1 MIAVARMAH
10 SNFFMYARANAAVLT
25 SAEIEQC
32 IKSTILGE
40 VYTTPK
46 PGLVDRHD
54 NGAHHDMNVYTF
66 ERSADAITPYLAKMF
81 FEGYFWKRNL
91 QECWQKKPCFV
102 QQARSTHIKD

>member
-1 MIAVARMAH
+1 
-10 SNFFMYARANAAVLT
+10 MYARANAAVLT

-81 FEGYFWKRNL
+81 LKDISGKGISRTFFPGSAE

>member
-1 MIAVARMAH
+1 
-10 SNFFMYARANAAVLT
+10 MYARANAAVLT

-54 NGAHHDMNVYTF
+54 NGAHHDMNVYSKTT
-66 ERSADAITPYLAKMF
+66 SHKSMIPYPMHTAAINA
-81 FEGYFWKRNL
+81 
-91 QECWQKKPCFV
+91 
-102 QQARSTHIKD
+102 ST

>member
-1 MIAVARMAH
+1 
-10 SNFFMYARANAAVLT
+10 MYARANAAVLT

-66 ERSADAITPYLAKMF
+66 ERS
-81 FEGYFWKRNL
+81 
-91 QECWQKKPCFV
+91 
-102 QQARSTHIKD
+102 

>member
-1 MIAVARMAH
+1 
-10 SNFFMYARANAAVLT
+10 MYARANAAVLT

-81 FEGYFWKRNL
+81 FEGYFWKSPEPFSQDPPN
-91 QECWQKKPCFV
+91 
-102 QQARSTHIKD
+102 RSAGRKSHVSCNRPGQHT

>member
-1 MIAVARMAH
+1 
-10 SNFFMYARANAAVLT
+10 MYARANAAVLT

-46 PGLVDRHD
+46 PGLVDCHD

-91 QECWQKKPCFV
+91 QNLFSQDPPN
-102 QQARSTHIKD
+102 RSAGRKSHVSCNRPGQHT